1 MAFEFTSSPSISLVP
16 NFTYRK
22 EADILHFRICS
33 SSPHRHVLICSRVGE
48 ATALSPSL
56 QTATLTGEEGI
67 ETRMKIDS
75 LINLTRSGM
84 TDETL
89 VENSAFG
96 VIGSGL
102 DWQGL

>member
-1 MAFEFTSSPSISLVP
+1 MLIS
-16 NFTYRK
+16 
-22 EADILHFRICS
+22 
-33 SSPHRHVLICSRVGE
+33 SRVGE

-56 QTATLTGEEGI
+56 PTATLTGGEGI

-89 VENSAFG
+89 VETSAFG